1 MTLFQTAYEIYER
14 ILKEQ
19 PFEKYMSEDR
29 KILYLEFKEHD
40 LPSVTFAF
48 DKETYNSIKK
58 IISLAL

>member
-19 PFEKYMSEDR
+19 PFEKHMSEDR

-48 DKETYNSIKK
+48 DKETFNVIKK